1 MLKMIRRNE
10 SKVNPG
16 QAEANDV
23 ADHDQNSAVENSL
36 TKQPEMQLQ
45 RSKSCGEGR
54 TSAPSEDLSPR
65 LSKPNVTNRNSTK
78 SCNNM
83 DPSEKAFKCGLLCL
97 FFPLFGKG
105 KLAKPKIEE
114 AMMIEEIISRTVSL
128 EKFECGS
135 WASSAICR
143 GSEEGEDS
151 KHLYFDLPVE
161 LIRNSNVNDDA
172 NSPVKAAFVFDKDRK
187 GILKNCSTKAVTTKK
202 PDEST
207 GRHVRFSTSCPDSP
221 VLCISPRLLKAREDF
236 NAFLEA
242 QNK

>member
-1 MLKMIRRNE
+1 MLKMISRNE

-54 TSAPSEDLSPR
+54 TSAPSEELSPR

>member
-1 MLKMIRRNE
+1 MIRRNE

-16 QAEANDV
+16 QANDV

-36 TKQPEMQLQ
+36 SKQPEIQLQ

-54 TSAPSEDLSPR
+54 ASAPSEELSLR
-65 LSKPNVTNRNSTK
+65 LSKPNATKRNSTK
-78 SCNNM
+78 SLNNM

-105 KLAKPKIEE
+105 KLAKPKREE

-143 GSEEGEDS
+143 GSEEGGDS
-151 KHLYFDLPVE
+151 KHLYFDLPLE

-207 GRHVRFSTSCPDSP
+207 GRHVRFPTSCPESP

>member
-16 QAEANDV
+16 QANDV
-23 ADHDQNSAVENSL
+23 ADHDQNNSAVDNAL
-36 TKQPEMQLQ
+36 TKKQPEMQLQ

-54 TSAPSEDLSPR
+54 ASAPSEELSLR
-65 LSKPNVTNRNSTK
+65 LSKPNATKRNSTK
-78 SCNNM
+78 SRNNV

-97 FFPLFGKG
+97 LFPVFGKG
-105 KLAKPKIEE
+105 NLAKPKREE
-114 AMMIEEIISRTVSL
+114 AMMIEEIISRTVSF

-135 WASSAICR
+135 WASSAICH
-143 GSEEGEDS
+143 GSEEGGDS
-151 KHLYFDLPVE
+151 NHIYFDLPLE

-172 NSPVKAAFVFDKDRK
+172 NSTVKAAFVFDKDRK
-187 GILKNCSTKAVTTKK
+187 GILKNCSTKAVITKK
-202 PDEST
+202 LDEST
-207 GRHVRFSTSCPDSP
+207 GRHVPFSTSCPDSP

>member
-16 QAEANDV
+16 QANDV
-23 ADHDQNSAVENSL
+23 ADHDQNNSAVDNAL
-36 TKQPEMQLQ
+36 TNKQPEMQLQ
-45 RSKSCGEGR
+45 KSKSCGEGR
-54 TSAPSEDLSPR
+54 ASAPSEELSLR
-65 LSKPNVTNRNSTK
+65 LSKPNATERNSTK

-105 KLAKPKIEE
+105 KLAKPKREE

-135 WASSAICR
+135 WASSAICC
-143 GSEEGEDS
+143 GSEEGGDS
-151 KHLYFDLPVE
+151 KHLYSDLPLE

-187 GILKNCSTKAVTTKK
+187 GILKNCSTKAVTTKT

-207 GRHVRFSTSCPDSP
+207 GHHVPFSTSCPESP
-221 VLCISPRLLKAREDF
+221 VLCISPHLLKAREDF

>member
-54 TSAPSEDLSPR
+54 TSAPSEELSLR
-65 LSKPNVTNRNSTK
+65 LSKPNFTNRNSTK

>member
-54 TSAPSEDLSPR
+54 TSAPSEELSPR

-151 KHLYFDLPVE
+151 KHLYFDPPVE

>member
-187 GILKNCSTKAVTTKK
+187 GILKNCSTKVVTTKK

>member
-54 TSAPSEDLSPR
+54 TSAPSEELSPR

-83 DPSEKAFKCGLLCL
+83 DPSEQAFKCGLLCL

-187 GILKNCSTKAVTTKK
+187 GILKNCSTKVVTTKK

>member
-23 ADHDQNSAVENSL
+23 ADHDQNSAEENSL

-187 GILKNCSTKAVTTKK
+187 GILKNCSTKVVTTKK

>member
-83 DPSEKAFKCGLLCL
+83 DPSEQAFKCGLLCL

>member
-54 TSAPSEDLSPR
+54 TSAPSEELSPR

-83 DPSEKAFKCGLLCL
+83 DPSEQAFKCGLLCL

-143 GSEEGEDS
+143 GSEEGEHS

-187 GILKNCSTKAVTTKK
+187 GILKNCSTKVVTTKK

>member
-54 TSAPSEDLSPR
+54 TSAPSEELSPR